1 MTLKNIPQDLNIELL
16 LSYLPQGTCKVR
28 FGGLHKRNTYHDLVE
43 LAENADNTLELTVG
57 RNSLYHVLPEYM
69 FHPIDRF
76 GDSTERDEQER
87 FQKEYEAQK
96 EEVEN
101 AQKFFAPLDLMLLQL
116 QMDIRE
122 KLSVYTDTDKI
133 IIDLIGDRMTEK
145 QKQNRFIRQIIP
157 LLPSCRNIRGN
168 NTLITLLLR
177 KIFLNEDLLIETQ
190 NINHT
195 FNDFD
200 HNNPEKPP
208 RYQERLPGEV
218 GSIYLG
224 HEFQEQVTTYTVHYW
239 SDDECNENFLK
250 FIDEIEE
257 LRAFIQDYF
266 IALDN
271 IIRFDIVKDEE
282 PLRLSDP
289 EKYNYLNYNTNL

>member
-1 MTLKNIPQDLNIELL
+1 MTLKNVPQDINIELL
-16 LSYLPQGTCKVR
+16 LSYLPPGTCKVR
-28 FGGLHKRNTYHDLVE
+28 LGGLHKRNTYHDLVE
-43 LAENADNTLELTVG
+43 LAENADNTLELTIG

-76 GDSTERDEQER
+76 GGSAEMDEQER
-87 FQKEYEAQK
+87 FQKEHKAQK
-96 EEVEN
+96 VEVEN
-101 AQKFFAPLDLMLLQL
+101 AQKLFAPLDLMLLRL
-116 QMDIRE
+116 HMDTRE
-122 KLSVYTDTDKI
+122 RLSVYTDTDKI
-133 IIDLIGDRMTEK
+133 IIDLIGDKLTEK

-168 NTLITLLLR
+168 NTLITMLLR
-177 KIFLNEDLLIETQ
+177 KVFLNEDLLIEVQ
-190 NINHT
+190 DLHQDFI
-195 FNDFD
+195 DFD
-200 HNNPEKPP
+200 PNNPEKPQ

-218 GSIYLG
+218 DSIYLG
-224 HEFQEQVTTYTVHYW
+224 NEFQEQVTTYTVHYW
-239 SDDECNENFLK
+239 SDDECNENFLR

-271 IIRFDIVKDEE
+271 IIRFEIVKDEE

-289 EKYNYLNYNTNL
+289 DNYNYLNYNTNL